1 MTVHAAGYQGDASI
15 LTRAMGEWVQM
26 LRDQGGCWHDL
37 AWLPNVTAQGETAAS
52 LFDSVERNARQL
64 CYMASGYL
72 SHRVPEL
79 QVLDLPFA
87 HPDRVALFEALDAT
101 GGAQL
106 AGAIGQRTGYVCL
119 GFWDNGQ
126 RHISNAVRPITGPD
140 DAQGIAIR
148 TLDSALYRASLNAM
162 GFEARTCDVKDL
174 VPWVR
179 QGIVQ
184 AQENPLTNYLGFEL
198 WRDHP
203 YVSLTGHFWGALLLL
218 CPAPWYH
225 ALAPS
230 QREQLHQAADRAT
243 RLQRQWAAGED
254 ERAMAQLTGLGVQWV
269 HADQIDLVGFQSSV
283 AAVRAAVVRDLP
295 KALVQAF
302 GLS

>member
-1 MTVHAAGYQGDASI
+1 MTVRAAGYQGDASI
-15 LTRAMGEWVQM
+15 LTRAMGELAQT
-26 LRDQGGCWHDL
+26 LRGHGGRWQDL
-37 AWLPNVTAQGETAAS
+37 TWQPNVTAQGETAAS
-52 LFDSVERNARQL
+52 LFKSVERNQRQL

-87 HPDRVALFEALDAT
+87 HPDRGSLFDALDAA
-101 GGAQL
+101 GGGHL
-106 AGAIGQRTGYVCL
+106 STAIGQRTGFVCL

-148 TLDSALYRASLNAM
+148 TLDSALYRDSLKAM

-179 QGIVQ
+179 QGVVQ

-203 YVSLTGHFWGALLLL
+203 HLSLTGHFWGALLLL

-225 ALAPS
+225 ALTPS
-230 QREQLHQAADRAT
+230 EREQLHQAADRAT

-254 ERAMAQLTGLGVQWV
+254 ERAMARLPELGVQWV
-269 HADQIDLVGFQSSV
+269 RADQIDLAGFRSSV
-283 AAVRAAVVRDLP
+283 APVRATVVRDLP